1 MHVQDTS
8 EKGIKVVVVLD
19 DQDPEVIK
27 KLKGPK
33 GDPGPRGLAYD
44 GPPPKDGVP
53 GKDGEPG
60 KPGRPGDSGKPGK
73 DGVPG
78 KQGDPGRPGKDGW
91 LPTKD
96 DVKALIRE
104 VLAGL

>member
-44 GPPPKDGVP
+44 GSPPKDGAPGQPGKDGNPGRSGDP

-60 KPGRPGDSGKPGK
+60 KPG
-73 DGVPG
+73 
-78 KQGDPGRPGKDGW
+78 KQGEPGRSGKDGW